1 MEIAWNVDYWHWW
14 ILAGVLLLVEVA
26 VSGFFFLWLAVA
38 AGVVGFALYLMPDLG
53 WEYQIIIFSV
63 VSIASI
69 VIFKR
74 YQKRKPPE
82 SDQPALNR
90 RGESY
95 VGRTFTLDRPIENGM
110 GELRVD
116 DTTWRIKGPD
126 LPPGTRIRVVGVD
139 GVILEVEAD

>member
-1 MEIAWNVDYWHWW
+1 MEITWNVDYWHWW
-14 ILAGVLLLVEVA
+14 ILAGLLLLVEVA

-38 AGVVGFALYLMPDLG
+38 AGVVGLALFLVPDLG

-63 VSIASI
+63 ISIASI
-69 VIFKR
+69 VVFKR
-74 YQKRKPPE
+74 YQKKPPE

-95 VGRTFTLDRPIENGM
+95 MGRTFTLDRPIENGM

-139 GVILEVEAD
+139 GVILEVEAA